1 VSIHLSLLDTSSG
14 EIIWYVW
21 HTAGGA
27 SFWTRHFG
35 AERKTLDETVKDV
48 VKTAIDTLE

>member
-35 AERKTLDETVKDV
+35 AESKTLDETVKDV
-48 VKTAIDTLE
+48 VKTAIDTLK